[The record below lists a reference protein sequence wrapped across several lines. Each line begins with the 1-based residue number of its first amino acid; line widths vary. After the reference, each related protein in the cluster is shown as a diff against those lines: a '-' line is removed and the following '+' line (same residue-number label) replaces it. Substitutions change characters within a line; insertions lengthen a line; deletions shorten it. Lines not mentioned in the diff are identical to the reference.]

1 MVTLVRIIIFS
12 LENHKNTGFGRDVYM
27 CVYILCNTRFLM
39 VTSLND
45 ISQRK
50 VR

>member
-12 LENHKNTGFGRDVYM
+12 LENHKNTGLNVM